1 MTAMRVRTITT
12 QVTRTMSE
20 AGAVVDPPT
29 VIAVSAV
36 VVTNP
41 LAGRGAVDDLGE
53 MEALGAE
60 AATLLVAAALD
71 ALSAHGHSAGDVSAY
86 GKGCIVGTDG
96 DREHSAAILHPRFGA
111 PVRQAIGGGA
121 DIIPGT
127 KKVAGPGAMITMP
140 LGNTDDR
147 WSFDHMDA
155 VDLVIPDS
163 PRPDEVLIAL
173 ALGVGGRPN
182 ARVRKP

>member
-1 MTAMRVRTITT
+1 MKVRTIVT
-12 QVTRTMSE
+12 QVTRTLAE
-20 AGAVVDPPT
+20 AGAPVDPAT
-29 VIAVSAV
+29 AIAVSAV
-36 VVTNP
+36 VVANP
-41 LAGRGAVDDLGE
+41 LAGRGQVADLAE
-53 MEALGAE
+53 LEALGAQ
-60 AATLLVAAALD
+60 AAALLVD
-71 ALSAHGHSAGDVSAY
+71 EALAALRAHGHGAADVSAY

-127 KKVAGPGAMITMP
+127 KKVAGPGALITMP
-140 LGNTDDR
+140 LGNVDDR

-155 VDLVIPDS
+155 IDLVVPDA
-163 PRPDEVLIAL
+163 PRADELLIAL
-173 ALGVGGRPN
+173 ALGIGGRPN